1 MNLLRKYV
9 RTLLTEITQLPPDFF
24 TVVDNSIVSSQFWTM
39 PNDDEDT
46 SSAGKTQAASVLEK
60 ALQQAMEDIGLDMDV
75 IVDSYF
81 TDDPGMMLHPDH
93 PAYPNKW
100 LIDARWYISKR
111 RPGRSTIDLMLMI
124 GDEDDGFDANDVN
137 PKVLTQ
143 HIASTIRHE
152 LVHYTQMKKQSL
164 NKGINDD
171 MKAFEEMLQ
180 DPKQIANEDNPK
192 YWKIYEP
199 TGKIDPDT
207 KKEIINKEGFRSKL
221 WQTDY
226 LQSHIE
232 IDAHAHDAAED
243 LLVTYGEDATMDFLR
258 YGFDLSDPNLP
269 NGISHYY
276 KILSKGD
283 PTINKLRKKV
293 YAYIK
298 HFTKRNKGK
307 KE

>member
-1 MNLLRKYV
+1 MKLLREYV
-9 RTLLTEITQLPPDFF
+9 RTLLKEMTQLPPDFF
-24 TVVDNSIVSSQFWTM
+24 TVIDKSIMSSKFWTM
-39 PNDDEDT
+39 PNDDED
-46 SSAGKTQAASVLEK
+46 SPGKTLAASTLEK
-60 ALQQAMEDIGLDMDV
+60 ALQQAMQDIGLDMDV

-81 TDDPGMMLHPDH
+81 TDDLDMMLHPGH
-93 PAYPNKW
+93 PAYPNRW

-111 RPGRSTIDLMLMI
+111 NPGRSTIDLMLMM
-124 GDEDDGFDANDVN
+124 GDEDEGFDASSVN

-143 HIASTIRHE
+143 HIATTIRHE

-180 DPKQIANEDNPK
+180 DPKQIANQDNPK
-192 YWKIYEP
+192 YWDLYEP
-199 TGKIDPDT
+199 TGEIDPDT
-207 KKEIINKEGFRSKL
+207 KEEIINKEGFKSKV

-243 LLVTYGEDATMDFLR
+243 LLTVYGEDKALDHLR
-258 YGFDLSDPNLP
+258 YGFDLSDPDLP

-276 KILSKGD
+276 KVLPKDD
-283 PTINKLRKKV
+283 PTIKKLRKKV
-293 YAYIK
+293 YSYMK
-298 HFTKRNKGK
+298 HFAKRNKASRK
-307 KE
+307 